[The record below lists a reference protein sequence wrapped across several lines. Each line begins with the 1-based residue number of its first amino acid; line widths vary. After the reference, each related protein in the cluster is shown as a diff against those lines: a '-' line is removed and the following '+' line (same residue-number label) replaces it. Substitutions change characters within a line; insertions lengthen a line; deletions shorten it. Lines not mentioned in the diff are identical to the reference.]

1 MHTSLQL
8 MMDSGAQ
15 DLIQF
20 HLLLHPGDLR
30 QLSELGLQPAER
42 VMFVGSNFF
51 GEVRFLAPQEVMKM
65 SMEIVFVIKVREV
78 EIVIGVMAC
87 DVSPVAMF

>member
-1 MHTSLQL
+1 

-51 GEVRFLAPQEVMKM
+51 GEVRLKM
-65 SMEIVFVIKVREV
+65 SIEIVFVIKVREV

>member
-1 MHTSLQL
+1 
-8 MMDSGAQ
+8 MDSGAQ

-20 HLLLHPGDLR
+20 HLLHHPGDLR

-42 VMFVGSNFF
+42 VMFAGSNFF